1 MKPLVQSVRID
12 APAEAVWRTVTD
24 IGRCHEIIPS
34 IRRIEMLGDAP
45 CGLGAR
51 WRETRIMFGREATE
65 VLEITEWRPPTEYVV
80 GATSHGCE
88 YRTVVRVRPDGAGCV
103 LEYEFASKPL
113 TIMARIMGALMI
125 PLMKGTLCK
134 ARMEDLHAIKSHCER
149 SA

>member
-65 VLEITEWRPPTEYVV
+65 VLDLFTGLERALASPTGNTRRDRP
-80 GATSHGCE
+80 
-88 YRTVVRVRPDGAGCV
+88 VRLVRQRP
-103 LEYEFASKPL
+103 
-113 TIMARIMGALMI
+113 
-125 PLMKGTLCK
+125 
-134 ARMEDLHAIKSHCER
+134 
-149 SA
+149 